1 MNDIYKQIRDAK
13 PKMENGEKLFVIED
27 LPPTPTE
34 DLDMLFTVII
44 FTGIHLKDAGITFPN
59 KAFTSYLDI
68 IPVRENLDAN
78 LFTLKGMNKVIA
90 EEMVK
95 FKSDKV
101 FLKTQL
107 LYELGYNLPTIRLAF
122 VDFCEDGDVN
132 LITEA
137 MLYPFIYRKYEKD
150 FFSEERIEQLTSN
163 ELDIEFI
170 QYLPNTRI
178 LELKKDSNNEFIP
191 INFDDLNR
199 L

>member
-13 PKMENGEKLFVIED
+13 PRMENGEKLFVIED

-107 LYELGYNLPTIRLAF
+107 MYQTIK
-122 VDFCEDGDVN
+122 V
-132 LITEA
+132 TE
-137 MLYPFIYRKYEKD
+137 
-150 FFSEERIEQLTSN
+150 
-163 ELDIEFI
+163 
-170 QYLPNTRI
+170 
-178 LELKKDSNNEFIP
+178 
-191 INFDDLNR
+191 
-199 L
+199 

>member
-1 MNDIYKQIRDAK
+1 
-13 PKMENGEKLFVIED
+13 MENGEKLYSIED

-68 IPVRENLDAN
+68 TPVRENLDAN

-107 LYELGYNLPTIRLAF
+107 LYELGYNLPTIRLTF

-137 MLYPFIYRKYEKD
+137 MLYPFIYRKYEEN
-150 FFSEERIEQLTSN
+150 FFSEERIQRMVE
-163 ELDIEFI
+163 EDLDIEFF
-170 QYLPNTRI
+170 QYLPNSRI
-178 LELKKDSNNEFIP
+178 LQLKKDDNNELIP
-191 INFDDLNR
+191 ITFEELKR